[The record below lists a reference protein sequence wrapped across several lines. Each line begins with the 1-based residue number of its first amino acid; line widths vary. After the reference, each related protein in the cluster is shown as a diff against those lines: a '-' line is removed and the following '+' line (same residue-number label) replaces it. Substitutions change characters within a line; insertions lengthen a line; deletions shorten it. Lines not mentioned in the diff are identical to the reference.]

1 MEGLTLR
8 EYFEQFNAQW
18 TERLGTTG
26 ESLARDLSQLVD
38 LILEEHKSILE
49 EIVKERVASWALSES
64 EEKIPLD
71 KISKE
76 GLALLLTN
84 PDYISNGELFEIIK
98 ARFPDFR

>member
-49 EIVKERVASWALSES
+49 EIVKER
-64 EEKIPLD
+64 
-71 KISKE
+71 
-76 GLALLLTN
+76 G
-84 PDYISNGELFEIIK
+84 GELGTL
-98 ARFPDFR
+98 